1 MTFDGILQEI
11 DAQIQRL
18 QRAKA
23 LLSGG
28 NGGIGVKRGAGRP
41 KFTGS
46 AVSFNHGANVA
57 SVKKKRTVSPA
68 ARKKIAA
75 AQKKRWALVHKAAQ
89 QEKKVAA
96 ERKQPA
102 EKK

>member
-18 QRAKA
+18 QQAKA

-28 NGGIGVKRGAGRP
+28 NGGIGAKRGAGRP

-46 AVSFNHGANVA
+46 AVSFNHGANVVPA
-57 SVKKKRTVSPA
+57 RKKRTLNPA
-68 ARKKIAA
+68 ARKKIAT
-75 AQKKRWALVHKAAQ
+75 AQKKRWALVHKAAR

-96 ERKQPA
+96 ERKQAA